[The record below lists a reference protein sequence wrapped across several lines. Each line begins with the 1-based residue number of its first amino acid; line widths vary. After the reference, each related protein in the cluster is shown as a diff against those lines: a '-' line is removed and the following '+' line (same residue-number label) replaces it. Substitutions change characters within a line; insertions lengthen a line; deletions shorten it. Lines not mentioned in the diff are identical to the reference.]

1 MEEETKEEIDEK
13 SLNDILIT
21 ILLFI
26 FVTAIVFEAVIIGI
40 AYFYSDRVECNWL
53 WCTFTTQLKDDTY
66 VTDSSKSVTYITT
79 SSNSECYL
87 NGEIINCSEIEN
99 YKQYGE

>member
-1 MEEETKEEIDEK
+1 MEEEEK
-13 SLNDILIT
+13 SLNDILIM

-26 FVTAIVFEAVIIGI
+26 FVIAIVFEAIIIGI
-40 AYFYSDRVECNWL
+40 AYFYSDKVECNWL

-66 VTDSSKSVTYITT
+66 VTNSSKSVTYITT

-87 NGEIINCSEIEN
+87 NEKLINCSEIKK
-99 YKQYGE
+99 YKQYGG